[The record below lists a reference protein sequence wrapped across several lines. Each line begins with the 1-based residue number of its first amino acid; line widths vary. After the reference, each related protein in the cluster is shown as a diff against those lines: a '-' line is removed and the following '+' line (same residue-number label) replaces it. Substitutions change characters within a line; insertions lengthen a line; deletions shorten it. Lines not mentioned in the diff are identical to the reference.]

1 MQISIAKQQRV
12 DSQNYIK
19 SKIYK
24 KSIMK
29 ETQWIICPKCGEK
42 TKVKLQKST
51 IMKNF
56 LLYCHRCKK
65 EFTVDV
71 QNFIV
76 TVVEKDK

>member
-1 MQISIAKQQRV
+1 MKTRINRQTKQMDGQVFIKMQE
-12 DSQNYIK
+12 
-19 SKIYK
+19 
-24 KSIMK
+24 
-29 ETQWIICPKCGEK
+29 ETKWIICPKCGEK
-42 TKVKLQKST
+42 TKVKLQEST

>member
-1 MQISIAKQQRV
+1 MKTGTNNQMNRMGGQAF
-12 DSQNYIK
+12 IK
-19 SKIYK
+19 
-24 KSIMK
+24 MEK

-42 TKVKLQKST
+42 TKVKLQEST
-51 IMKNF
+51 VMKNF

-65 EFTVDV
+65 ELIVDV

>member
-1 MQISIAKQQRV
+1 MQE
-12 DSQNYIK
+12 
-19 SKIYK
+19 
-24 KSIMK
+24 
-29 ETQWIICPKCGEK
+29 ETKWFVCPECGEK
-42 TKVKLQKST
+42 TKVELQAAT

-76 TVVEKDK
+76 AIVEKDK

>member
-1 MQISIAKQQRV
+1 MIHHQMKMRINHRMKQMDGQVFIKMQE
-12 DSQNYIK
+12 
-19 SKIYK
+19 
-24 KSIMK
+24 

-56 LLYCHRCKK
+56 LLYCHKCKK

-76 TVVEKDK
+76 TVIEKDK

>member
-1 MQISIAKQQRV
+1 MQE
-12 DSQNYIK
+12 
-19 SKIYK
+19 
-24 KSIMK
+24 
-29 ETQWIICPKCGEK
+29 ETKWIVCPECGEK
-42 TKVKLQKST
+42 TKVELQAAT

-76 TVVEKDK
+76 AIVEKDK

>member
-1 MQISIAKQQRV
+1 MKMRINHRMKQMDGQVFIKMQE
-12 DSQNYIK
+12 
-19 SKIYK
+19 
-24 KSIMK
+24 
-29 ETQWIICPKCGEK
+29 ETKWIICPKCGEK
-42 TKVKLQKST
+42 TKVKLQEST

-76 TVVEKDK
+76 TVIKNDK

>member
-1 MQISIAKQQRV
+1 
-12 DSQNYIK
+12 
-19 SKIYK
+19 
-24 KSIMK
+24 MK

>member
-1 MQISIAKQQRV
+1 MQE
-12 DSQNYIK
+12 
-19 SKIYK
+19 
-24 KSIMK
+24 

-42 TKVKLQKST
+42 TKVKLQEST

-65 EFTVDV
+65 EFIVDV

-76 TVVEKDK
+76 TVAEKDK